1 MRTPLLV
8 LVALCVFGAPL
19 SADVIRSRRIAKAD
33 TAKIADR
40 VASLGVAQADSEVAA
55 MTDAD
60 RAFFASAPE
69 RVQVAAA
76 QQDAFSGQ
84 VTPLTYEFILGGVM
98 AVLGAG
104 TLLYMIR
111 NNED

>member
-8 LVALCVFGAPL
+8 LVGLCVFAAPL
-19 SADVIRSRRIAKAD
+19 SADVITARR
-33 TAKIADR
+33 TAKPDHAKVADR
-40 VASLGVAQADSEVAA
+40 VTALGVPQAGSEVAA

-60 RAFFASAPE
+60 RAFFAAAPE

-98 AVLGAG
+98 AVLGGA
-104 TLLYMIR
+104 TVLYMIR